1 MKKGFSLF
9 ICIMAV
15 FCFMGFNLSANAQGT
30 VRISFVFDGPS
41 PANNYFLDKFKV
53 SIKKS
58 MKDSNVL
65 FPKELIYTA
74 DWTEKGVAQKC
85 NQALS
90 SNATTVVALG
100 YLSSKYM
107 TSLKNKRKMVVTVDQ
122 YGLRDFGSGFFS
134 PVDQFT
140 NKLELFHRIT
150 KFNRVAIMMNPKY
163 YNTQKNWDTV
173 IKNKLKDKSIN
184 LVVVPVSNDV
194 NVTMSRIPQDVDAA
208 LILPQF
214 TLTMEELT
222 SMFDKM
228 SERKIKTFSV
238 LGESD
243 VNAGCMIGSG
253 ALDLDRKVAEATS
266 FNIKSVL
273 NGKKIAPEK
282 LMFYEDDILYVNMD
296 TCEKVG
302 YEPPLRLLNASKVIS
317 KKPVKVYNLS
327 AVFNKLDE
335 QNMDIEQKSYLVKAA
350 KKASLAAKLRYLPS
364 ATVNLGWQRY
374 NDSYAESAA
383 LLIPQSTGVFSIGVD
398 QVIYSPALVT
408 NILIKNKKVKFEKAE
423 YKVTE
428 QNMGIDIANLYLD
441 TIILRN
447 RIAVQREY
455 VKESREILG
464 IARVREKMGY
474 CGKEE
479 IMRWA
484 SQLSI
489 AEQTLL
495 DMTADYKN
503 LKVSISK
510 MLNEQQNAN
519 FELADL
525 KANDPAFF
533 TSQIN
538 ILDYVRTPKALEN
551 FTKMLVDESFNVSPE
566 LVKLRTAIGMK
577 KNERS
582 MYVQKFILPDAK
594 VSYEFTSLMG
604 RKYGA
609 DNAGPIPGRVIT
621 PGAGVTGYSLTT
633 LPLYAMHSSPS
644 YSRFGIFAQW
654 KPIEGGTKIAEIQ
667 RINAELEQLNAQEV
681 AIKLELESRVR
692 SVINKA
698 IAAYFSIEKDYKA
711 AFTSKENFDKVKS
724 EYLMNKYT
732 SITQVLDAED
742 TYFSSKLRAA
752 NSQNEFFKQLVWV
765 QRALC
770 SINWTKAEPA
780 SKDWIEKVKSTLVAE
795 SDFKL

>member
-1 MKKGFSLF
+1 
-9 ICIMAV
+9 
-15 FCFMGFNLSANAQGT
+15 
-30 VRISFVFDGPS
+30 
-41 PANNYFLDKFKV
+41 
-53 SIKKS
+53 
-58 MKDSNVL
+58 
-65 FPKELIYTA
+65 
-74 DWTEKGVAQKC
+74 
-85 NQALS
+85 
-90 SNATTVVALG
+90 
-100 YLSSKYM
+100 
-107 TSLKNKRKMVVTVDQ
+107 
-122 YGLRDFGSGFFS
+122 
-134 PVDQFT
+134 
-140 NKLELFHRIT
+140 
-150 KFNRVAIMMNPKY
+150 
-163 YNTQKNWDTV
+163 
-173 IKNKLKDKSIN
+173 
-184 LVVVPVSNDV
+184 
-194 NVTMSRIPQDVDAA
+194 
-208 LILPQF
+208 
-214 TLTMEELT
+214 
-222 SMFDKM
+222 
-228 SERKIKTFSV
+228 
-238 LGESD
+238 
-243 VNAGCMIGSG
+243 
-253 ALDLDRKVAEATS
+253 
-266 FNIKSVL
+266 
-273 NGKKIAPEK
+273 
-282 LMFYEDDILYVNMD
+282 
-296 TCEKVG
+296 
-302 YEPPLRLLNASKVIS
+302 
-317 KKPVKVYNLS
+317 
-327 AVFNKLDE
+327 
-335 QNMDIEQKSYLVKAA
+335 
-350 KKASLAAKLRYLPS
+350 
-364 ATVNLGWQRY
+364 
-374 NDSYAESAA
+374 
-383 LLIPQSTGVFSIGVD
+383 
-398 QVIYSPALVT
+398 
-408 NILIKNKKVKFEKAE
+408 
-423 YKVTE
+423 
-428 QNMGIDIANLYLD
+428 
-441 TIILRN
+441 
-447 RIAVQREY
+447 
-455 VKESREILG
+455 
-464 IARVREKMGY
+464 
-474 CGKEE
+474 
-479 IMRWA
+479 
-484 SQLSI
+484 
-489 AEQTLL
+489 
-495 DMTADYKN
+495 MTADYKN

-609 DNAGPIPGRVIT
+609 DNAGPIPGRVVT
-621 PGAGVTGYSLTT
+621 PGGGVTGYSLTT